1 MLGAPGNQEGRGS
14 LFYSTSPNSM
24 TFMSGQNRLPNA
36 DGVSDDSITDQ
47 YQGQGVFRL
56 FLIMS
61 RLE

>member
-14 LFYSTSPNSM
+14 LFYSTSADSVN
-24 TFMSGQNRLPNA
+24 FMSGRNRLPNA
-36 DGVSDDSITDQ
+36 DGMFDETITDQ